1 MAKIEKKVHGNF
13 NTILN
18 GLHKEIMDN
27 SVSASFEDSS
37 SYICGSFR
45 SEVRVY
51 ERFSYAGGNRLS
63 MTVML
68 SGADGEYLLS
78 VITAGGSQALF
89 FKINTW
95 GENSFL
101 DTIRDYV
108 EKLK

>member
-1 MAKIEKKVHGNF
+1 MAKIEKKVYGDF
-13 NTILN
+13 NTILD
-18 GLHKEIMDN
+18 GLHNEIINN
-27 SVSASFEDSS
+27 SVSATFEDSS
-37 SYICGSFR
+37 SYTFGNFR

-78 VITAGGSQALF
+78 AITAGGSQALF

-95 GENSFL
+95 GEESFL

-108 EKLK
+108 NQLK